1 MAKPPYRALRILLR
15 ILAVLLA
22 FGSFVMIFSNK
33 PLVVWVFMRPPEA
46 EVSTLLLFL
55 VKEMGGIMV
64 MLAALLWF
72 ASRDPLRNVAV
83 IDALIVGF
91 LVLSA
96 TPLISLWTLPVRE
109 IYPSSL
115 VWGRSLVR
123 LMIAGVFYFLRPRS
137 ADSAKWR
144 A

>member
-22 FGSFVMIFSNK
+22 FGSFVMIFSNM
-33 PLVVWVFMRPPEA
+33 PLVVRVFMQPPEA
-46 EVSTLLLFL
+46 EMSTLLLFL
-55 VKEMGGIMV
+55 VKEMGGIMA

-83 IDALIVGF
+83 IDALIVGL
-91 LVLSA
+91 LVLSV
-96 TPLISLWTLPVRE
+96 TPLISLATLPIRE
-109 IYPSSL
+109 IYPAYL
-115 VWGRSLVR
+115 IWGRSLVR
-123 LMIAGVFYFLRPRS
+123 LVIAGVFYFLRPRS
-137 ADSAKWR
+137 ADSAAWR